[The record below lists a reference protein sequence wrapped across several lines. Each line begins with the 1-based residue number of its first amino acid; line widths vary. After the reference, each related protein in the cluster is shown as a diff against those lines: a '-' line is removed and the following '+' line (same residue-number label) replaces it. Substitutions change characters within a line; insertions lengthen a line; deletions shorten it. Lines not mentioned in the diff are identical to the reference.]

1 MASLKSFFT
10 LRGFNSQDPGGLYF
24 KNHRDIITYMIERR
38 KFNLNNKDGGS
49 VYNKAEQSEVSMEP
63 LNVSERRASLQN
75 LKAGVESLQKTL
87 DTEASQKGTEKTITY
102 KKRKDSLEEV
112 EAIAEGIADMHPLL
126 AKLPSREV
134 MVSYSRRNEEMARKL
149 HLALRSIGM
158 LVWFD
163 NQETNITIDEE
174 EFSSSGGAEL
184 AKGLPL
190 GNRWKESINAGIP
203 EKGQT
208 VVLLTHDVLDKF
220 DVVGGQEIAKAIEKK
235 SNVIVVLLD
244 DENRGSILERLESFA
259 KEKEGNDKYESA
271 VETLKKAKH
280 ITLNNG
286 DFAKSHR
293 ELGEQ
298 IIESMTGEETPES
311 TTMED
316 PIQKKPARSNQEK
329 NSQTDAEILE
339 SELGNLQRAI
349 ANTTPQEADLYKR
362 ALEESKIIV
371 AGMAAPETL
380 VDNNLLRQKSF
391 YYQPFKD
398 GDTLYGAL
406 AEAFVELGL
415 YKNEDINSDS
425 YALLPIT
432 EEMINADN
440 ETFEDY
446 FINYM
451 ESHRKFWML
460 SNPDFFSQLSETLK
474 ELEKKMKEENSPDS
488 NKSLIYS
495 AKKRFLEELKK
506 TQGIQI
512 QNEDLKDPHALAS
525 YMLTKQ
531 ALVEYAIRY
540 KVQKNEE
547 SQFLP
552 TKEEDVFLS

>member
-1 MASLKSFFT
+1 
-10 LRGFNSQDPGGLYF
+10 
-24 KNHRDIITYMIERR
+24 MIERR